1 MEPTH
6 QPDGL
11 VLQSINNET
20 PIIHVAMN
28 YRLGCRSGDF
38 L

>member
-28 YRLGCRSGDF
+28 YRLGCKSGDF